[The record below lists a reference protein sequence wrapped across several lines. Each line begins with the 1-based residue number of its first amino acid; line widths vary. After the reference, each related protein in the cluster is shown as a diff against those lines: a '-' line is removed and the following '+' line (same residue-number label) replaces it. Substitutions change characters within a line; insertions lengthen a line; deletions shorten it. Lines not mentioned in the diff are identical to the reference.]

1 LIVDEDLE
9 VPGSSAG
16 SQALCTV
23 KLAGGGAALRTFVI
37 VQTAE
42 SPKASV
48 IEPSAAQSPP
58 IVDV

>member
-1 LIVDEDLE
+1 
-9 VPGSSAG
+9 
-16 SQALCTV
+16 
-23 KLAGGGAALRTFVI
+23 LRTFVI
-37 VQTAE
+37 VQAAE